1 MIANIDRR
9 IDMSAGAAGATAAIA
24 AAAAA
29 KKAAEMREEEEE
41 MTTYKGGDFD
51 GWEFKIVR
59 SNTGKFKDSQF
70 LEKVRQEEQQN
81 GWELLEKFDNNRVR
95 FKRRIEHRSR
105 DTHAAVD
112 PYRGTVGIGSGE
124 LAGVIIGIILLVAG
138 LAIGLIMY
146 FEYEGSGSE
155 SVPIPAIFAA
165 VGFVALLAVLIY
177 KKSRR

>member
-1 MIANIDRR
+1 MSGAGGAIAA
-9 IDMSAGAAGATAAIA
+9 SVA

-29 KKAAEMREEEEE
+29 KKAAEMRKEEEE
-41 MTTYKGGDFD
+41 MTTYKGGELD

-59 SNTGKFKDSQF
+59 SNTGKFKDTQY

-105 DTHAAVD
+105 DIHATID

-138 LAIGLIMY
+138 LAIAMIMF
-146 FEYEGSGSE
+146 FEYQGSGSE
-155 SVPIPAIFAA
+155 RLSIPAIFAA
-165 VGFVALLAVLIY
+165 IGLIALVSVLIF